1 MKCPFCNR
9 DYLTQEEVMNCVA
22 KHMRDSQEEQVR
34 QVEKQNIMV
43 MASQLTMASLASHTS
58 ARDVVQRFGEIYE
71 LLQSL
76 TQKADVVSEIEKW
89 LGDRDKKDGESP

>member
-9 DYLTQEEVMNCVA
+9 EYMTQEEVMNCVA
-22 KHMRDSQEEQVR
+22 KHMRDSQEEQLR
-34 QVEKQNIMV
+34 QVERQNIMM

-58 ARDVVQRFGEIYE
+58 AHDVVQKFGEIYE

-76 TQKADVVSEIEKW
+76 TQKTDVLSEIEKW
-89 LGDRDKKDGESP
+89 LSDKKKGDGEET

>member
-9 DYLTQEEVMNCVA
+9 EYLTQEEVMNCVA

-71 LLQSL
+71 LLQSVA
-76 TQKADVVSEIEKW
+76 QKSDVASEIERW
-89 LGDRDKKDGESP
+89 LIDKDKGNQ

>member
-1 MKCPFCNR
+1 
-9 DYLTQEEVMNCVA
+9 MNCVA

-71 LLQSL
+71 LLQSVA
-76 TQKADVVSEIEKW
+76 QKSDVASEIERW
-89 LGDRDKKDGESP
+89 LIDKDKGNQ

>member
-1 MKCPFCNR
+1 MKCPFCNQE
-9 DYLTQEEVMNCVA
+9 YSTQEEVMNCVV

-76 TQKADVVSEIEKW
+76 AQKSDVVSEIERW
-89 LGDRDKKDGESP
+89 LIDKDKGNQGSV

>member
-9 DYLTQEEVMNCVA
+9 EYLT
-22 KHMRDSQEEQVR
+22 QEEQVR
-34 QVEKQNIMV
+34 QVKKQNIMV

-76 TQKADVVSEIEKW
+76 AQKTDVVSEIEKW
-89 LGDRDKKDGESP
+89 LGDKDKKDGESA

>member
-1 MKCPFCNR
+1 MKCPFCNQE
-9 DYLTQEEVMNCVA
+9 YLNQEEVMNCVV

-76 TQKADVVSEIEKW
+76 AQKSDVVSEIERW
-89 LGDRDKKDGESP
+89 LIDKDKGNQGPV